1 MSKSK
6 VLFIMTGSIA
16 CYKACQVISRL
27 VQNGCEVQVVA
38 TSAALQFVGAATLEG
53 LSGRPVE
60 SDVYAAGSVMGHI
73 HLIRWADVILVAPA
87 TANYINKIA
96 QGLGD
101 DLATT
106 LFLAHDF
113 KKPFLIAPA
122 MNTSMYEHPITA
134 RHMKELSAMGITL
147 LDAASGTLACGESGQ
162 GKLLD
167 PDLILAAVLSHLLSH
182 LGERGGAD
190 GYDVGAL
197 AAAARSAR
205 PLRVLVTAGG
215 TSEPLDGVRVLTNR
229 SSGRTGSRLAELF
242 CELGFEVTLLLAENA
257 ATSNATSST
266 SVASNFLARGLT
278 LQTFTSFSSLR
289 NEMTRLLREHEFDF
303 VVHSAA
309 VSDFSPSDIEING
322 TRHPAASLTLGKIPS
337 AETLTLHFKSN
348 PKIVDEIKFL
358 SRNSHVKVVAFKLTS
373 HASSA
378 ERDQAVQKL
387 REHSRADLIVQND
400 TSEIDP
406 QQNQHRFVIYQGE
419 GAQIPVN
426 GVTAL
431 GGELAQYMMQ
441 NSIPKTQRSQP

>member
-60 SDVYAAGSVMGHI
+60 SDLYAAGSVMGHI

-167 PDLILAAVLSHLLSH
+167 PDLILAAVLSS
-182 LGERGGAD
+182 LGERGGTD
-190 GYDVGAL
+190 GHSAGAL
-197 AAAARSAR
+197 AAAARSGR

-215 TSEPLDGVRVLTNR
+215 TSEPLDGVRVLTNQ

-257 ATSNATSST
+257 ATANATSNP

-289 NEMTRLLREHEFDF
+289 DEMTRLLREHEFDF

-322 TRHPAASLTLGKIPS
+322 TRHPAASIALGKIPS
-337 AETLTLHFKSN
+337 TETLTLHFKSN
-348 PKIVDEIKFL
+348 PKIVDEIKSL

-373 HASSA
+373 HASPA
-378 ERDQAVQKL
+378 ERDQAVLKL

-406 QQNQHRFVIYQGE
+406 KQNRHRFVIYHGA

-441 NSIPKTQRSQP
+441 NLTPKNQRSQP